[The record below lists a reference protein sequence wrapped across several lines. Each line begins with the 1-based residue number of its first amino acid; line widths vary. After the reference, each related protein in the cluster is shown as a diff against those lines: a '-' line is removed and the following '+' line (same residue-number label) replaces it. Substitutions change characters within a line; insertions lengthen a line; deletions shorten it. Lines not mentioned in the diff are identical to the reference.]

1 MERQRVANSEWRVER
16 QRIAGRQRIAISEWR
31 LDKRQQEA
39 SRKWRIV
46 SRQSPVANR
55 QSPVAAASPVV
66 NRQSPVA
73 TFRLAFTLT
82 ELLVAIAILS
92 IMFTLLFI
100 PMTQAFD
107 NARRGRIMAE
117 LQNAADYALEIMV
130 RELMQ
135 ATEVLPQERLHAED
149 HTYTYPSGRSI
160 LHRQGEPLN
169 LLDDLDRFQV
179 SGNQL
184 VDDPSNPNASS
195 DDDTT
200 ARIDFVVR
208 AVQGDRLTPQN
219 WQHYTVLT
227 YYLRRSDPSR
237 PFQYLEVGNAPANR
251 RQIFR
256 AHWQPQGT
264 SGTVA
269 PEPNA
274 RDARGRWRVTGAWIM
289 PDLSQLQPFNPQQGG
304 LLSHT
309 ALTPPDIDVADLR
322 FTVERRPESDER
334 DQKPVAVVIEMTLRK
349 PTPGAKAKGNNP
361 NETDVPSIFVRRR
374 VRVVLPNVP

>member
-1 MERQRVANSEWRVER
+1 
-16 QRIAGRQRIAISEWR
+16 
-31 LDKRQQEA
+31 
-39 SRKWRIV
+39 
-46 SRQSPVANR
+46 
-55 QSPVAAASPVV
+55 
-66 NRQSPVA
+66 
-73 TFRLAFTLT
+73 
-82 ELLVAIAILS
+82 
-92 IMFTLLFI
+92 MFTLLFI

-107 NARRGRIMAE
+107 NARRGRIMSE

-237 PFQYLEVGNAPANR
+237 PFQYLEVGDSPANR

-304 LLSHT
+304 LISHT

-374 VRVVLPNVP
+374 VKVVLPNVP